1 MLFGQYEAYLF
12 PRWEYFFPKV
22 GIIFPRL
29 GIFCGIGRQH
39 RQHKQATIPVK

>member
-22 GIIFPRL
+22 GTI
-29 GIFCGIGRQH
+29 CGIGRQQMLH
-39 RQHKQATIPVK
+39 RQAT